1 MMKKPPLLQRQMFYL
16 VRIESSEGNSSSVQ
30 ITMEHVVV
38 DVVVLLPPCYPC
50 PFFYFFCFYCF
61 GAAFF
66 FCCFFCDQCYYYYY
80 VRRNTGHRQVLVANN
95 TSISSSSAWRKKN
108 NRGTPPSSSVR
119 TIPPGRRRR
128 YLVVPNTTIISMSRK
143 IKMSIKIIRYNSCM
157 DSIHSIQFNVITNNI
172 NRIKLE
178 CPIVVQSHVLPS
190 YEGEMLQVLPCVSRL
205 QRTGITLI
213 CILASI
219 ITVLMFSC
227 SGHMF
232 MIIFHIMLSARM
244 NLDLVSSPF
253 SLKWCVIT
261 YAAGRCDKKYK
272 NHDYTTRLTRSLQ
285 NTQRDIYHLLVQY

>member
-1 MMKKPPLLQRQMFYL
+1 
-16 VRIESSEGNSSSVQ
+16 
-30 ITMEHVVV
+30 MEHVVV

-50 PFFYFFCFYCF
+50 PVFYFFFFYCF

-66 FCCFFCDQCYYYYY
+66 CCCFCDQCYYYYY

-128 YLVVPNTTIISMSRK
+128 YLVVPNTIISMSRK

-253 SLKWCVIT
+253 SLK
-261 YAAGRCDKKYK
+261 
-272 NHDYTTRLTRSLQ
+272 
-285 NTQRDIYHLLVQY
+285 